1 MQDNSNNPKM
11 IKKNTKIVKIV
22 SKTAFRI
29 LITIIE
35 VSTLLSIVLVG
46 TIPILETPQM
56 TKNS

>member
-46 TIPILETPQM
+46 TIPILETTQM

>member
-22 SKTAFRI
+22 SKTASRI
-29 LITIIE
+29 MITIIE

-56 TKNS
+56 TKYD